1 MAELTRTRFTLAESA
16 RVRGGSILVRHSH
29 LCASHYGG
37 ECQCDPRYALR
48 RQPRDRRGR

>member
-1 MAELTRTRFTLAESA
+1 MATPNRPFTLAESA
-16 RVRGGSILVRHSH
+16 RVRGGSIQVIHGP

-37 ECQCDPRYALR
+37 EYQCDPRYALR